1 MATSTTQV
9 LIVGAGPTGLMLAL
23 GLAARGVRFRIVDK
37 KAGPGE
43 ASRAMV
49 VQARTL
55 EFYRQLG
62 FAEALVA
69 EGIRIEHLHVRK
81 HGKEAAAIDITD
93 IGTGI
98 SPYPFVLSYPQDDH
112 ERFLVG
118 RLRKLGIEVEWNTAL
133 DTLDQDADGVHAV
146 LANGDAIE
154 VGYLCG
160 CDGARSVVRE
170 SLRLGFPGGT
180 YAHMFYVAD
189 VKAAGP
195 FQMDL
200 SMNLDAE
207 GFALVLPVRS
217 RGVQRLIG
225 VVPEALSGRDDLG
238 FEDIRERVEQ
248 LSGIQV
254 EELNWF
260 SSYRV
265 HHRVADHFRA
275 GRCFVAGDAGHVHS
289 PVGGQGMNTGIG
301 DAFNLA
307 WKLADV
313 LAGHAGA
320 SLLDTYETERIAFA
334 RSLVATTDRAFQNV
348 IGLGIGSRLLR
359 GWIVPHVMPALVKLK
374 ALRRLMFDLVS
385 QVRIEYRASA
395 LSEGTAGR
403 IHGGDR
409 LPWVDIPRDGDNFA
423 PLRSLDWQVHV
434 YGNLQP
440 TMRDAC
446 TRHDLA
452 AHAFPWSQQA
462 GHAGLLR
469 DAVYLVRPDGY
480 VAWASEKQDPA
491 ALVDYLGRKALRVNA
506 SG

>member
-1 MATSTTQV
+1 MATSGTQV

-62 FAEALVA
+62 FAEAVVA
-69 EGIRIEHLHVRK
+69 EGIRIERLHIRK
-81 HGKEAAAIDITD
+81 HGKEAAAIDIKD

-98 SPYPFVLSYPQDDH
+98 SPYPFVLGYPQDDH

-118 RLRKLGIEVEWNTAL
+118 RLRKLGFEVEWNTAL
-133 DTLDQDADGVHAV
+133 DSLTQDAAGVRAT
-146 LANGDAIE
+146 LASGETVEID
-154 VGYLCG
+154 YLCG

-170 SLRLGFPGGT
+170 SLQLGFPGGT

-189 VKAAGP
+189 VKVAGP
-195 FQMDL
+195 FQVDL

-207 GFALVLPVRS
+207 GFVLVLPVRS

-225 VVPEALSGRDDLG
+225 VVPEALSARDDLS
-238 FEDIRERVEQ
+238 FDDIRVRVEQ
-248 LSGIQV
+248 LSGVRV

-265 HHRVADHFRA
+265 HHRVADRFRA

-348 IGLGIGSRLLR
+348 IGLGIGSRMLR
-359 GWIVPHVMPALVKLK
+359 GWIVPHVMPTLVRFKT
-374 ALRRLMFDLVS
+374 LRRLMFDLVS

-395 LSEGTAGR
+395 LSEGSAGKV
-403 IHGGDR
+403 HGGDR
-409 LPWVDIPRDGDNFA
+409 LPWVDIARDGDNFA

-434 YGNLQP
+434 YGDLQP
-440 TMRDAC
+440 ALRDEC

-452 AHAFPWSQQA
+452 AHAFPWRPQA
-462 GHAGLLR
+462 GTAGLQR

-480 VAWASEKQDPA
+480 VAWASGQQDPA
-491 ALVDYLGRKALRVNA
+491 ALVDYLRRKALRGVA
-506 SG
+506 